1 MVCVLSCAAWCF
13 AAEPSAIA
21 IRNARIVPV
30 SGPPLAAGTVV
41 IRDGLIQA
49 VGENVAVPAGAWVIE
64 GKELTVYPGLIDA
77 LSTLGIP
84 DAAPPPSAGGRQAA
98 TPALAP
104 VTPATPAPPPARGP
118 EDRPMTTS
126 WLNAADLIKPTDNR
140 IERFRS
146 AGFTSAVTFPN
157 KGIFAGQGAVI
168 NLAGDKPGQMVVAG
182 PVGQYVTLTTGGFT
196 SFPGSL
202 LGVIAYIR
210 QVYLDAGHYKAEK
223 AAYQANPRGKA
234 RPEYDRALEGVLE
247 SERIL
252 LPATREVEID
262 RMIRFS
268 QELKQNAILYGAH
281 EGYRAAGALK
291 KSGMP
296 VLVSLKW
303 PEKGKDADPE
313 EIESYRTLEIR
324 DRAPS
329 TPGELAKSQVKFA
342 FYSDGIENPRDVI
355 ANVRKA
361 IDAGLSAD
369 DALRALTLSPAEIF
383 GVADRLG
390 SIEKGK
396 IANLVVT
403 KGDLF
408 QEKPQAQFIFID
420 GVKFEPVPEPA
431 PAGPPSTRGAQ

>member
-1 MVCVLSCAAWCF
+1 MTRLLACILLCAAWGF

-30 SGPPLAAGTVV
+30 SGPPLSSGTVV
-41 IRDGLIQA
+41 IRDGLIES
-49 VGENVAVPAGAWVIE
+49 VGENVTVPAGAWIIE

-84 DAAPPPSAGGRQAA
+84 DAAPPPGPGGRPVAI
-98 TPALAP
+98 PAPAP
-104 VTPATPAPPPARGP
+104 ITPATPAAPPARGP

-168 NLAGDKPGQMVVAG
+168 NLAGEKPGQMIVSG

-210 QVYLDAGHYKAEK
+210 QVYLDAAYYKAER
-223 AAYQANPRGKA
+223 AAYQANPRGKG

-247 SERIL
+247 SQRVL

-268 QELKQNAILYGAH
+268 QELKQSAILYGAH
-281 EGYRAAGALK
+281 EGYRAGDLIK
-291 KSGMP
+291 RSGLP

-303 PEKGKDADPE
+303 PEKRKDADPD

-329 TPGELAKSQVKFA
+329 TPSALAKSQVKFA
-342 FYSDGIENPRDVI
+342 FYSDGIENPKDVF

-361 IDAGLSAD
+361 IDGYRRTMRSA
-369 DALRALTLSPAEIF
+369 R
-383 GVADRLG
+383 
-390 SIEKGK
+390 
-396 IANLVVT
+396 
-403 KGDLF
+403 
-408 QEKPQAQFIFID
+408 
-420 GVKFEPVPEPA
+420 
-431 PAGPPSTRGAQ
+431 